1 MFGAGVLPSGLFL
14 LLLLLVPE
22 SPRWLAKQRREGEA
36 LQILSRVGGSVHARA
51 ELADIQDALSHE
63 TGSITQLFLP
73 GMRVALVIGVLLAIL
88 QQVTGVNV
96 FGYYA
101 PEIFKKLG
109 YDTSTALL
117 MTALMGSI
125 DLVFTVIA
133 IWTVDLV
140 GRKPL
145 MITGSIGMGLCLVLM
160 GVAFYAEGDPRWM
173 LVLTFAYKAC
183 FAMSV
188 GPVTWVILSEI
199 FPTGIRGRAMA
210 IATVCLW
217 VANFIVIQTFTMMDE
232 SHWLID
238 RLNHAFPFWL
248 YAGFCLVSVLFLWRF
263 VPETKGRTLE
273 EIEREWMRKAH
284 GDT

>member
-1 MFGAGVLPSGLFL
+1 MLQTVIVGAVN
-14 LLLLLVPE
+14 
-22 SPRWLAKQRREGEA
+22 LA
-36 LQILSRVGGSVHARA
+36 
-51 ELADIQDALSHE
+51 
-63 TGSITQLFLP
+63 
-73 GMRVALVIGVLLAIL
+73 
-88 QQVTGVNV
+88 
-96 FGYYA
+96 
-101 PEIFKKLG
+101 
-109 YDTSTALL
+109 
-117 MTALMGSI
+117 
-125 DLVFTVIA
+125 FTVLA
-133 IWTVDLV
+133 VAVVDRV

-145 MITGSIGMGLCLVLM
+145 MIVGAIGMGVALTALGLTAYWQWFHWWSLVFIL
-160 GVAFYAEGDPRWM
+160 GYI
-173 LVLTFAYKAC
+173 AC